1 MAPVVADAAR
11 AGDAPRSY
19 AKIRVARAA
28 GVETITLS
36 VPERRNAIGSEMT
49 NELLWALGDASAAE
63 DVRVVVVTGLGKA
76 FCAGGDFQQ
85 MTGPGGEGEHVPLAH
100 KGDYADLLLAM
111 TRFEKPLVAKVNG
124 HAMGGGLGLVC
135 ACTFAIASTEAQLGT
150 PEIQVGLFPMMIMA
164 VLARLVPRRRL
175 LRMMLLGEKVSA
187 EEGARIGLV
196 NEVASPEELDGATE
210 KLVAALLAKSP
221 MTLKLGLRAFAA
233 QDDLDLAEALPML
246 RARLAECLGTEDA
259 REGLMAF
266 LEKRAPVWTGK

>member
-1 MAPVVADAAR
+1 MAAGVGDAASRPYTKIGVAR
-11 AGDAPRSY
+11 AG
-19 AKIRVARAA
+19 

-36 VPERRNAIGSEMT
+36 VPERRNAIGSQMT

-63 DVRVVVVTGLGKA
+63 DVRVVVLTGLGKA

-85 MTGPGGEGEHVPLAH
+85 MTGGEGATVPLAP

-135 ACTFAIASTEAQLGT
+135 ACTFAIASTEAKLGT

-175 LRMMLLGEKVSA
+175 LRMMLLGERVSA
-187 EEGARIGLV
+187 EEGATIGLV
-196 NEVASPEELDGATE
+196 NEAVPPEELDRATDA
-210 KLVAALLAKSP
+210 LVGALLEKSS

-233 QDDLDLAEALPML
+233 QDDLNLAEALPML

-259 REGLMAF
+259 REGLLAF